1 MALKLFNSLSGMKE
15 EFTPLEKGKVKM
27 YVCGV
32 TPYDT
37 THLGHAFTYV
47 FFDVL
52 SRYLSFKGFEV
63 SYTQNVTDIDD
74 DIIRK
79 SREEKRGW
87 KELGDFWTRRY
98 LSDMKS
104 LSVRKPT
111 HYVKA
116 TETIGEMKRIIAGL
130 LEKGYAY
137 RSAGNVYF
145 NVPRFKSYGSLSR
158 FNQKQ
163 MAYLLRERG
172 GNPDDP
178 NKKDPLDFILW
189 QKRKGGEPHWSSPWG
204 EGRPGWHIECTAMIM
219 KYLGEQIDIHGGGRD
234 LVFPHHE
241 SEIAQAEGYTGRA
254 PFSKYFVH
262 TAMVMYYGEKMAKS
276 LGNLVLVSDLLKEH
290 SPNAI
295 RWLLLSHS
303 YRRVWEYDP
312 AELEEA
318 DKFAAIIESIGKR
331 AHGKAPKD
339 KIMRSFEAHMDDD
352 MDTEGVIRML
362 KPILSGSKDM
372 PSAVRILGILGFGV

>member
-158 FNQKQ
+158 FNPKQ

-241 SEIAQAEGYTGRA
+241 SEIAQAEGFTGRA

-318 DKFAAIIESIGKR
+318 DKFAAIIGSIGKR